1 MNIIDIQ
8 DLDQEYYQ
16 ELLNIILVKII
27 LLKEDAICSLRQG
40 G

>member
-16 ELLNIILVKII
+16 ELLNIIQAKTI
-27 LLKEDAICSLRQG
+27 LLKEDAICSLRQED
-40 G
+40 